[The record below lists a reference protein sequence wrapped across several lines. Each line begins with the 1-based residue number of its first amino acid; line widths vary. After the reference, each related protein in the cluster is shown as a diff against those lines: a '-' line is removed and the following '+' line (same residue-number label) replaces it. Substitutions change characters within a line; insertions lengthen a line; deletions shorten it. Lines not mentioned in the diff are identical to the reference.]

1 MNGSTNKE
9 LLNEIIKE
17 QKLQAIKQFQLSAD
31 FSIFMNKQESFN
43 QKISSLLYSD
53 SDTNSEGY
61 IEKQNKISERV
72 LDLEVKNK
80 VTAGKVAIS
89 ILILTAIGGFVWKA
103 ISILD

>member
-1 MNGSTNKE
+1 MSDLTNKQ

-17 QKLQAIKQFQLSAD
+17 QRLQAVKQLQLSAD
-31 FSIFMNKQESFN
+31 FSIFMNKQEKFN
-43 QKISSLLYSD
+43 QKIASLLYSD

-89 ILILTAIGGFVWKA
+89 VLILTAVGGLVWKA

>member
-1 MNGSTNKE
+1 MNDLTNKQ

-17 QKLQAIKQFQLSAD
+17 QKLQAIKQLQLSAD
-31 FSIFMNKQESFN
+31 FSIFMNKQEKFN

-61 IEKQNKISERV
+61 IEKQNNNTGRI
-72 LDLEVKNK
+72 LDLEIKNK

-89 ILILTAIGGFVWKA
+89 FLILTAIGGIVWKA
-103 ISILD
+103 ISIFD

>member
-1 MNGSTNKE
+1 MSDLTNKQ

-17 QKLQAIKQFQLSAD
+17 QKIQAIE
-31 FSIFMNKQESFN
+31 FSTFMNKQEKFN
-43 QKISSLLYSD
+43 QKIASLLYSD

-89 ILILTAIGGFVWKA
+89 VLILTAIGGIVWKA

>member
-1 MNGSTNKE
+1 MNSLTNKD

-17 QKLQAIKQFQLSAD
+17 QKLQAVKQLQLSAD
-31 FSIFMNKQESFN
+31 FSTFMNKQESFN

-61 IEKQNKISERV
+61 IEKQNKNTERI
-72 LDLEVKNK
+72 LELEIKNK

-89 ILILTAIGGFVWKA
+89 VLILTAIGGIVWKA
-103 ISILD
+103 ISIFD

>member
-1 MNGSTNKE
+1 MSDLTNKQ

-17 QKLQAIKQFQLSAD
+17 QKIQAIE
-31 FSIFMNKQESFN
+31 FSTFMNKQEKFN
-43 QKISSLLYSD
+43 QKIASLLYSD

-89 ILILTAIGGFVWKA
+89 VLILTAVGGLVWKA

>member
-1 MNGSTNKE
+1 MSDLTNKQ

-17 QKLQAIKQFQLSAD
+17 QKIQAIE
-31 FSIFMNKQESFN
+31 FSTFMNKQEKFN
-43 QKISSLLYSD
+43 QKIASLLYSD

-61 IEKQNKISERV
+61 IEKQNKISDRV

-89 ILILTAIGGFVWKA
+89 VLILTAVGGLVWKA